1 MLDLECNSLPVLNM
15 AIFRFNKHDK
25 YALHDLETIDDDL
38 DREGVVLVRLADED
52 GHLADKY
59 KVTTDQKLD

>member
-1 MLDLECNSLPVLNM
+1 M